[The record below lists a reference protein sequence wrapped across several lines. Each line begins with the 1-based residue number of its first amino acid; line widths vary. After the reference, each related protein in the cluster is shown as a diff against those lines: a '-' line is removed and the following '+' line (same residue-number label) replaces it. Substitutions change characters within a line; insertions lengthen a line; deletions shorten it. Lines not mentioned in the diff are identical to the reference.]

1 MPHSDAADS
10 ANPEN
15 GAPGQGLA
23 VTAESLYLINLL
35 VLPGI
40 GFLILVYV
48 YYKNR
53 NRCPPLAGCHLQQT
67 LTASLWGGLLLVVA
81 NALIILLGGYT
92 APMTWTIVILYFT
105 ICHSTLVM
113 LGMIGL
119 AKALAGRI
127 YIYPLL
133 GRPCND

>member
-10 ANPEN
+10 TNPEN
-15 GAPGQGLA
+15 EVPGQGLA

-35 VLPGI
+35 VLPGV
-40 GFLILVYV
+40 GFLVLAYV
-48 YYKNR
+48 YYNNR
-53 NRCPPLAGCHLQQT
+53 NHCPPLAACHLQQT
-67 LTASLWGGLLLVVA
+67 LAASLWGGFLLVVA

-113 LGMIGL
+113 FGMIGL
-119 AKALAGRI
+119 AKALAGRL
-127 YIYPLL
+127 YVYPLL
-133 GRPCND
+133 GRPGND

>member
-1 MPHSDAADS
+1 MPPSDADNS
-10 ANPEN
+10 TNPEN
-15 GAPGQGLA
+15 EAPGQGLA

-35 VLPGI
+35 ALPGV
-40 GFLILVYV
+40 GFLALVYV

-53 NRCPPLAGCHLQQT
+53 NRCPPLAACHLQQT
-67 LTASLWGGLLLVVA
+67 LTASLWGGFLLVVA

-105 ICHSTLVM
+105 VCHSTLVM
-113 LGMIGL
+113 FGMIGL
-119 AKALAGRI
+119 AKALAGRL
-127 YIYPLL
+127 YVYPLL